1 MLYLE
6 SPVTFNDVTFYR
18 DFSDE
23 KLFYYLP
30 NDVLIGKDAESLHFT
45 SFINGA
51 TKSQNDKQEK
61 EKDNSEVN
69 DIGGFLSLESVL
81 GPDSNELK
89 EAVDALKGYAGQD
102 VRVTP
107 VPFEDGEVNIAI
119 IGKSSKNKEGSESK
133 ETDLMEVEIV
143 AAEKPCLTGNHQAAF
158 GSKLKSHAAQV
169 VEDLLRNTPQTQ
181 MVVFYKMDYLG
192 VTPAYNLE
200 ITVDFEATEKYYNN
214 KIDLDFDLE
223 EKSKNLKILVD
234 ADIDSIIQDLVNEG
248 TITIKET
255 DYTEGHR
262 FNEGVTN
269 LVELIKT
276 LLGTELF
283 NPTIMP
289 TSPNAVLKDTIHSA
303 GDNKDNKDAK
313 EQGKSGEGKDAK
325 GDKDAK
331 EQGKAES
338 DKNGKGGGSIPD
350 KKNDAIPEGGKKP
363 GKTNPDA
370 SDSPTPEAPKSAN
383 PKATAP
389 KGENPDGENPAGKNP
404 TGENPTCENPDGEN
418 PDGENPGGKKPTGKK
433 PTGENPD
440 GENPD
445 GENPDGEN
453 PGGKNPTDGDA
464 STDGENP
471 DGKNP
476 TDGDNPDGDSNGDDN
491 NGGETDDKKKSD
503 LYITA
508 KLGYTLRHRKL
519 SEQVKRTFT
528 FNRHEVKRKPFAIS
542 GMLSTAESKFD
553 PEKQIHTSNLGVGK
567 YRNSTITF
575 SSSPSYADYGITKT
589 IIDWHYQDMKLWDS
603 VLLDKE
609 GDVCKRSLYHNN
621 EENSNIIYKA
631 SFITKDFGTV
641 ETKELTTEKPIIFAD
656 INKLED
662 KQFVKVR
669 FGAIGK
675 HSDIIVKVMPDGK
688 EAAMQSVCLTS
699 EETIRP
705 VLIDKYETYDVV
717 VEYPQS
723 SGQPQRV
730 TYSKQTGTVFIV
742 NNPYTVQVI
751 LDESAFADDTV
762 KQIRVKISYN
772 DGPSKTLVFTP
783 TKLEASFVFDYEANT
798 IQNGVI
804 KTAYQKIH
812 ADRTI
817 EDNGGEEYPG
827 NSSEIHPIIF

>member
-1 MLYLE
+1 MLYLD

-51 TKSQNDKQEK
+51 TKSQNDEQEK

-69 DIGGFLSLESVL
+69 DIGGLLSLESVL
-81 GPDSNELK
+81 GPDSNDMK
-89 EAVDALKGYAGQD
+89 EAIDALKGYAGQD

-119 IGKSSKNKEGSESK
+119 IGKSSKNKEGSKSK

-289 TSPNAVLKDTIHSA
+289 TSPNAILKDTIHSA
-303 GDNKDNKDAK
+303 GDNKDAKD
-313 EQGKSGEGKDAK
+313 QGKSGEGKDAK
-325 GDKDAK
+325 GGEGKDAK
-331 EQGKAES
+331 GGEGKDA
-338 DKNGKGGGSIPD
+338 KGGGSIPD

-363 GKTNPDA
+363 GKTNPATNDN
-370 SDSPTPEAPKSAN
+370 PTPEAPKSAN

-404 TGENPTCENPDGEN
+404 TGENPDGEN
-418 PDGENPGGKKPTGKK
+418 PDGENPGGKKPDGKKPTGKK

-464 STDGENP
+464 STDGDNP

-476 TDGDNPDGDSNGDDN
+476 TDGDNPDGDNNGDDS
-491 NGGETDDKKKSD
+491 NGGETDDKKKSE

-508 KLGYTLRHRKL
+508 KLGYTLRHRDL

-528 FNRHEVKRKPFAIS
+528 FNRHEVKRMPFTIS

-553 PEKQIHTSNLGVGK
+553 PEKQIHTSKLDVGK
-567 YRNSTITF
+567 YRNSTIIFT
-575 SSSPSYADYGITKT
+575 SSPSFAEYGITKA
-589 IIDWHYQDMKLWDS
+589 IVDWHYQDMKLWDS
-603 VLLDKE
+603 VMIDKE
-609 GDVCKRSLYHNN
+609 DGVYKRSLIHNDD
-621 EENSNIIYKA
+621 ESSNIICYKT
-631 SFITKDFGTV
+631 SFLTKDFGTL
-641 ETKELTTEKPIIFAD
+641 ETEELTTDNPRIIAD
-656 INKLED
+656 LNNLAG
-662 KQFVKVR
+662 KQFVKVHLGA
-669 FGAIGK
+669 FGK
-675 HSDIIVKVMPDGK
+675 PSDIYVKVMPDGN
-688 EAAMQSVCLTS
+688 EAAMKSVCLTS
-699 EETIRP
+699 EKTMRP
-705 VLIDKYETYDVV
+705 VLIDKCETYDVV
-717 VEYPQS
+717 VEYPQG
-723 SGQPQRV
+723 SGEPRRV
-730 TYSKQTGTVFIV
+730 TYHKQTGTDFIV
-742 NNPYTVQVI
+742 NNSHPAVQVV

-762 KQIRVKISYN
+762 RQIRVKLSYN

-783 TKLEASFVFDYEANT
+783 TKLEASFIFDYEANT
-798 IQNGVI
+798 LRSGVI
-804 KTAYQKIH
+804 KTSYQKIH

-827 NSSEIHPIIF
+827 DSIEINPIIF